1 MARTR
6 WQGLTRAWSGTLG
19 RAWEKGAVEVGAVAV
34 AASLLVGAVAGQGL
48 ATVALDVAD
57 GVTWLPDDSSGQ
69 IVEINPSTGQPQTR
83 LQLAGTGSSLQISQ
97 RDGRLLVMD
106 GKTGQI
112 SSVNLAT
119 LLASGRRAGAPGG
132 NSKLLVG
139 SGRVYLVDLR
149 TGSLRRVDPITLTD
163 LGNELKLGPLADAV
177 VDGRGTV
184 WLAQADGEVVSV
196 RWSDDADRF
205 VGEEHQAVAGSGPN
219 ARLVAH
225 PAGVTVF
232 GSDGGVVVQVGTD
245 KDVAVPLPAL
255 QGEVQAAAESPRD
268 LVAAALPDTGG
279 VVLLSQGKLLD
290 LAVGALGC
298 SAPQRPIV
306 FGGRVYVPC
315 ANAGRVLVLGPDGR
329 RAAPDILTEDRRT
342 PTLVLDDGRLVVSSP
357 GAATGVVVDNQ
368 GNTRTVK
375 LKDESVPVRRVDTPP
390 PPPVVPA
397 VPPVLRPDPPAPT
410 RTEQPRPP
418 TGPGNTPSTSPSG
431 RTPNGSPPGN
441 GNGNGQGN
449 GNGPGS
455 SSPPGNGS
463 APTPV
468 TSVVASA
475 RADGV
480 VVVSW
485 SPTTGSD
492 RVDSY
497 TIQPAGG
504 GLGTAAP
511 AGATSVQV
519 SGLTAGTT
527 VSFVVVSTAKGRS
540 ATSRVSNSVTVAGG
554 GPTTPTPTTA
564 TPPPTTPPPPPPT
577 PTPTT
582 PRPTTTTPPP
592 TTPPPPPPT
601 TPPPPPPTTPPP
613 PPPPD
618 TSEVPASGG
627 AVITSIYQDGYA
639 LGDNVYAT
647 LGGAWASHKGSCVV
661 IKQLNSLA
669 PTTATLPGCGSQTV
683 TVGRVA
689 RVGKTLKVTIRATS
703 EDGSRTS
710 DSAQEAYYIEPDS
723 TNCLSAPAAFSGTS
737 NDEYLQVFAPALP
750 PCGCPPEPGTQ
761 CPVSPVSTVP
771 EDPANAPADGRYTWA
786 GLLFGGAALLRTLRL
801 RGRKNDGDNEGDTD
815 PATGHA
821 AYPSSTS
828 DPARR
833 PGEGT
838 HR

>member
-6 WQGLTRAWSGTLG
+6 WQGLTGAWSGTLG

-57 GVTWLPDDSSGQ
+57 GVTWLPDDASGQ
-69 IVEINPSTGQPQTR
+69 IVEVNPSTGQPQTR

-139 SGRVYLVDLR
+139 SGRVYLVDLS

-205 VGEEHQAVAGSGPN
+205 VGEEHQNVAGSGPN

-268 LVAAALPDTGG
+268 LVAAAMPDTGG
-279 VVLLSQGKLLD
+279 VVLLSQGRLLD

-298 SAPQRPIV
+298 TAPQRPII
-306 FGGRVYVPC
+306 FAGRVYVPC

-342 PTLVLDDGRLVVSSP
+342 PTLVIDDGRLVVSSP

-410 RTEQPRPP
+410 RTEPPRPSN
-418 TGPGNTPSTSPSG
+418 GPGNTPSTSPTG
-431 RTPNGSPPGN
+431 RGPDAP
-441 GNGNGQGN
+441 GNGQGPGN
-449 GNGPGS
+449 GVGNGPGS

-463 APTPV
+463 APTPCHLGHGLGPRRRSRRRV
-468 TSVVASA
+468 VVADGGLEPCRQLHDPA
-475 RADGV
+475 RGWRTRYGGPGRSHERAGV
-480 VVVSW
+480 RPHRRHDRVLRRRVHRQGSFRHVPGEQQRHRGRWGSRDTQPHPDHGDPN
-485 SPTTGSD
+485 SHSD
-492 RVDSY
+492 RDDPSPDHDD
-497 TIQPAGG
+497 T
-504 GLGTAAP
+504 TAHDPDRRRHRPRPRHRRHPRLLHRRPLRPRRTRARFRP
-511 AGATSVQV
+511 LADRSSRRSTRTAT
-519 SGLTAGTT
+519 
-527 VSFVVVSTAKGRS
+527 R
-540 ATSRVSNSVTVAGG
+540 SVT
-554 GPTTPTPTTA
+554 TS
-564 TPPPTTPPPPPPT
+564 TPPSAVPGPLTRDRASSSSSSTPSPP
-577 PTPTT
+577 
-582 PRPTTTTPPP
+582 RRRRL
-592 TTPPPPPPT
+592 
-601 TPPPPPPTTPPP
+601 
-613 PPPPD
+613 
-618 TSEVPASGG
+618 TS
-627 AVITSIYQDGYA
+627 
-639 LGDNVYAT
+639 
-647 LGGAWASHKGSCVV
+647 
-661 IKQLNSLA
+661 
-669 PTTATLPGCGSQTV
+669 CGSQTV

-689 RVGKTLKVTIRATS
+689 RVGKTLKVTVRATS

-710 DSAQEAYYIEPDS
+710 DSAQEAYYIEPDQS
-723 TNCLSAPAAFSGTS
+723 SCLSAPAAFSG
-737 NDEYLQVFAPALP
+737 NVDDEYLQVFAPALP
-750 PCGCPPEPGTQ
+750 PCGCPTEPGTQ
-761 CPVSPVSTVP
+761 CPVSPVSTTP
-771 EDPANAPADGRYTWA
+771 ENPGDQPTDGRYTWA

-801 RGRKNDGDNEGDTD
+801 RGRKNHGDNEGDTD
-815 PATGHA
+815 PASGHT
-821 AYPSSTS
+821 AYPTFTS

>member
-6 WQGLTRAWSGTLG
+6 WQGLTGAWSGTLG

-57 GVTWLPDDSSGQ
+57 GVTWLPDDASGQ
-69 IVEINPSTGQPQTR
+69 IVEVNPSTGQPQTR
-83 LQLAGTGSSLQISQ
+83 LQLAGTGSSLQIRQ

-106 GKTGQI
+106 GTTGQI

-132 NSKLLVG
+132 DSKLLVG
-139 SGRVYLVDLR
+139 SGRVYLVDLM

-177 VDGRGTV
+177 VDGRGTL
-184 WLAQADGEVVSV
+184 WLAQADGEIVSV

-205 VGEEHQAVAGSGPN
+205 VGEEHQNVAGSGPN

-329 RAAPDILTEDRRT
+329 RAAPDILTEDRGT
-342 PTLVLDDGRLVVSSP
+342 PTLVIDDGRLVVSSP
-357 GAATGVVVDNQ
+357 GAATGVVVDNE

-397 VPPVLRPDPPAPT
+397 VPPVLRPNPPAPS
-410 RTEQPRPP
+410 RTEPPRPS
-418 TGPGNTPSTSPSG
+418 TGPGNTPSTSPSV
-431 RTPNGSPPGN
+431 RVPNGP
-441 GNGNGQGN
+441 GNGQGPGN
-449 GNGPGS
+449 GPGNGPGS

-463 APTPV
+463 APRPV

-511 AGATSVQV
+511 GGATSVQV

-540 ATSRVSNSVTVAGG
+540 ATSQVSNSVTVAGG
-554 GPTTPTPTTA
+554 GPTTPVPTTA
-564 TPPPTTPPPPPPT
+564 PPT
-577 PTPTT
+577 PTPTVTT

-592 TTPPPPPPT
+592 TTPPPPPPPT
-601 TPPPPPPTTPPP
+601 TPPPPPPTTPR
-613 PPPPD
+613 PPPD

-627 AVITSIYQDGYA
+627 SVISSIYQDGYA

-661 IKQLNSLA
+661 IKQLNSLT
-669 PTTATLPGCGSQTV
+669 PTTATLPSCGSQTV

-703 EDGSRTS
+703 QDGSRTS
-710 DSAQEAYYIEPDS
+710 DSAQEAYFIEPDQTS
-723 TNCLSAPAAFSGTS
+723 CLSAPASLSSTS
-737 NDEYLQVFAPALP
+737 DEQYLRAFAPALP
-750 PCGCPPEPGTQ
+750 PCGCPTEPGTQ
-761 CPVSPVSTVP
+761 CPVSPVATAP
-771 EDPANAPADGRYTWA
+771 EDPANAPVDGRYTWA

-801 RGRKNDGDNEGDTD
+801 RGRKNDGNNAGDTST
-815 PATGHA
+815 ATGRA
-821 AYPSSTS
+821 AYPTFTS